1 MKFPFKPS
9 LKILSLTG
17 LISLAGCGSM
27 SKIPPGTPLQSVIS
41 QYGQPSV
48 DCQNPDGSKRVVWT
62 EEPAGE
68 EAWAAN
74 VDASGGVSAFTQV
87 LTAEQFTVL
96 DQGSWDATR
105 VNCHFGPPS
114 RIMTYSDNPN
124 QLVWH
129 YQYMGGGDDGFML
142 LYININKASNR
153 VAGYSTS
160 MNPELNPLLAGQ

>member
-1 MKFPFKPS
+1 MKYPFKPS
-9 LKILSLTG
+9 LKILSLAS
-17 LISLAGCGSM
+17 LIALAGCGSM

-74 VDASGGVSAFTQV
+74 VDASGGVSEFTQV

-96 DQGSWDATR
+96 NQGSWDANR
-105 VNCHFGPPS
+105 VNCHFGPPAK
-114 RIMTYSDNPN
+114 ITTYPDNPN
-124 QLVWH
+124 QLVWQ
-129 YQYMGGGDDGFML
+129 YQYVGGGSGGFML
-142 LYININKASNR
+142 LYVNINKASNR
-153 VAGYSTS
+153 VAGYSTG
-160 MNPELNPLLAGQ
+160 MNPALNPLISGP